1 MGWGSGL
8 RSAWPPFLWTQVT
21 CCFTVKGLTT
31 WLSKD
36 TVNTFHVVSDHW
48 AEASPGIPRQSQLAQ
63 YVGFIREK
71 RKKKTKLK
79 MYPRKMESKAI
90 SMKEDQR
97 QIFPLQENLIR
108 NIFNSWSLKCYLLN
122 GPPQWTF
129 NSTRMGTLA
138 VSFSLDLPDLRGAMS
153 TKLGYFWLWYFR
165 SFYSFFFFSAMK
177 LKLFHSPVKMAL
189 CTSSWHPPKQKAF
202 CEHVAFRMKA
212 SDL

>member
-1 MGWGSGL
+1 MLVLLG
-8 RSAWPPFLWTQVT
+8 R
-21 CCFTVKGLTT
+21 KG
-31 WLSKD
+31 
-36 TVNTFHVVSDHW
+36 
-48 AEASPGIPRQSQLAQ
+48 
-63 YVGFIREK
+63 
-71 RKKKTKLK
+71 KKKTKKLK

-108 NIFNSWSLKCYLLN
+108 NIFNSWGLKCYLLN
-122 GPPQWTF
+122 EPPQWTF

-138 VSFSLDLPDLRGAMS
+138 VSFSLDLPDLHGAMS